1 MTDLAALIQAA
12 RGEIQSDLVL
22 KGGWVVNVFSGELE
36 KTDLAVK
43 NGMIVGL
50 GQYTGHE
57 IWDVPGKY
65 VAPGLIETHLHIESS
80 MLCPVELARVLLTHG
95 TTTIVADPHE
105 IANVLGIQGV
115 RYMLKASEKLPLDF
129 FFMAPSCVPATH
141 LETSGASLTA
151 EDLRVLLDEPR
162 ILGLAEMMN
171 FPGVINCLPQ
181 VLEKI
186 KLFASRPKDG
196 HAPLLS
202 GADLNAYLA
211 AGIES
216 DHECTSVSEAREK
229 LARGMRI
236 FIREGST
243 AQDLLQLLPL
253 VNESNSRRI
262 SFCTDDLHAEDLLEK
277 GHLDYVLKKA
287 VKHSLPSV
295 KALTMATLNAAEA
308 FGLKDRGALAPG
320 YRADI
325 VIFDSLESLDVES
338 VFKDGRLVAHQG
350 GCTAVLPPVSMPDGA
365 ISMNVAPLDQD
376 SLKIRASG
384 PRVRVI
390 ELVENQIITGH
401 FVTETPVSDGCLAA
415 DPDRDLAR
423 LVVVERHQ
431 GTGNIGHG
439 LVKGFGLKRGAL
451 ASSVAHDSH
460 NIIAVGMSAAEILTA
475 LRTVTRMR
483 GGLAVII
490 GDHVR
495 AEFALP
501 IAGLISPD
509 PASEVAAALK
519 KLKRAVLETGCEMK
533 DPFMMLSFLA
543 LPVIP
548 KLKLTDKGLVDVERF
563 DFVDLFVS

>member
-12 RGEIQSDLVL
+12 RGEIPSDLVL

-151 EDLRVLLDEPR
+151 EELRVLLDEPR

-483 GGLAVII
+483 GGLAVVI
-490 GDHVR
+490 GDQVR